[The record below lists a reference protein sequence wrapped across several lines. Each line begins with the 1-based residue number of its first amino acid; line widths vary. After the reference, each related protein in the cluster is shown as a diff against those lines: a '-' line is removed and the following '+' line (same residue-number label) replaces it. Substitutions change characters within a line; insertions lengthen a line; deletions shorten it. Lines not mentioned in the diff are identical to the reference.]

1 MKGPVMNR
9 RDVLKTIAILA
20 AGASGSVLLPGGWRM
35 AYGAGDEGDAKILR
49 VQNDEDITN
58 LDPAN
63 RSGWYDEMVMFAIYS
78 GLCQYKSGT
87 QWGWQ
92 LDAAEM
98 LEQVSPLTI
107 HFKLKPGILWSGNF
121 GEMTAEDVKY
131 SYERFLDPKLS
142 AIYASDWEALDHVE
156 ITGTYEGIIHLK
168 HPFAPLFTST
178 LPHASGLIICKK
190 AVEATKDKK
199 IGTDPLACSGPYRI
213 GNWAP
218 REKLTL
224 VRNDK
229 WHGPATYYDQIQ
241 LQPIGD
247 LNTAEMA
254 FEAGDLDMTK
264 INLSAVAKYQNG
276 GDATLTLRPALAYTW
291 LGMNVDH
298 PELKDIRVRRA
309 IQQAINVPG
318 VLDAAFGGT
327 VKPAYGLVPPPLEG
341 ARSKNL
347 YPYAVDTAKDLLK
360 QAGVS
365 GLQLRLD
372 FSTSSDINT
381 IAQVIQA
388 QLAEIG
394 ITLHINQMDGA
405 AFVAAGQQAAGDAWK
420 DSQLRITTFTTAPDP
435 SWVTAW
441 FTCSQVGIWN
451 TQRTCDK
458 SWDQL
463 NSAAAVE
470 EDATKRA
477 AMYVQLQDRLE
488 ETGAYVFL
496 YHGNNAWVTPTSI
509 KGAWTPDGQ
518 WALFREVKHA

>member
-1 MKGPVMNR
+1 MNR
-9 RDVLKTIAILA
+9 RELLKAMAVLA
-20 AGASGSVLLPGGWRM
+20 AGASGSMLLPGGLRM
-35 AYGAGDEGDAKILR
+35 AVAAESGQKILR
-49 VQNDEDITN
+49 VQNDQDITN

-63 RSGWYDEMVMFAIYS
+63 RSGWYDEMVMFAIYC
-78 GLCQYKSGT
+78 GLCQYKPGT
-87 QWGWQ
+87 TWGWQ
-92 LDAAEM
+92 LDAAET
-98 LEQVSPLTI
+98 LEQVDPQTI
-107 HFKLKPGILWSGNF
+107 RFKLKPGIMWSGDF

-156 ITGTYEGIIHLK
+156 VIGTYDGIIHLK

-190 AVEATKDKK
+190 ALEASKDKK
-199 IGTDPLACSGPYRI
+199 IGTDPLACAGPYRV
-213 GNWAP
+213 GSWTP

-224 VRNDK
+224 TRNEK
-229 WHGPATYYDQIQ
+229 WHGPATDYDQIQ
-241 LQPIGD
+241 LLPIGD

-264 INLSAVAKYQNG
+264 INLSAVAKYQDG
-276 GDATLTLRPALAYTW
+276 GSDGTLTLRPALAYTW

-298 PELKDIRVRRA
+298 PKLKDVRVRRA
-309 IQQAINVPG
+309 IQQAIDVASALNTT
-318 VLDAAFGGT
+318 FGGA
-327 VKPAYGLVPPPLEG
+327 VKPAYGLVPPPLPG
-341 ARSKNL
+341 ARSKNN
-347 YPYAVDTAKDLLK
+347 YPYSVEAAKALLK

-372 FSTSSDINT
+372 FSTSTDIGT
-381 IAQVIQA
+381 LAQVIQA
-388 QLAEIG
+388 QLAEVG
-394 ITLHINQMDGA
+394 ITLQINQMDGA
-405 AFVAAGQQAAGDAWK
+405 TFVAAGQQSAGDGWK

-470 EDATKRA
+470 QDAAKRA
-477 AMYVQLQDRLE
+477 AMYVQLQDQLE

-496 YHGNNAWVTPTSI
+496 YHGSNAWVTPASI

-518 WALFREVKHA
+518 WALFREVKRV